1 MSAGPPAASMFALP
15 YPDRTV
21 PRPHPRCQRRDC
33 RGLYPHLPHQHAER
47 PAHLDQRQIDRS
59 AFSIP
64 NLDLRSVA
72 AASCCSIADLQRWS
86 AASVI
91 AMLISHLNWGS
102 QKHYRSAENQA
113 LCLLMFQSLQM
124 PLEWLPKFDHL
135 PGLVIAAVRVEL
147 N

>member
-1 MSAGPPAASMFALP
+1 MSVNSPVASRSVLP
-15 YPDRTV
+15 SPDHIA
-21 PRPHPRCQRRDC
+21 PGQHPRCPKRDY
-33 RGLYPHLPHQHAER
+33 RVLYPHLPHQHAEQ
-47 PAHLDQRQIDRS
+47 PARLDQRQIDRS
-59 AFSIP
+59 AFSIL
-64 NLDLRSVA
+64 NLDQQLVA

-102 QKHYRSAENQA
+102 QKHYRSAESQA

-124 PLEWLPKFDHL
+124 PLEWLPKLDHL